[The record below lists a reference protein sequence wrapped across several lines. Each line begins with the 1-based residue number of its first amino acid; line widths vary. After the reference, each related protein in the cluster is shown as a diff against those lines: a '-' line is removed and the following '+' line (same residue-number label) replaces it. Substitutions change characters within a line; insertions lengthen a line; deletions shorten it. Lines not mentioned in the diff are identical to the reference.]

1 MSVGEWTWTGNLI
14 NEEGAING
22 ESDETEKSKFKSTGE
37 GGFILE
43 TL

>member
-14 NEEGAING
+14 NEVVAING
-22 ESDETEKSKFKSTGE
+22 EGGKTEKSKFKSMGE
-37 GGFILE
+37 GGLILE